1 MAFVTHKAKRL
12 VKVVTVDGARFVG
25 EVADRNKEGL
35 YLRIQTPMERERF
48 VFVSHHAIS
57 HLEIEGWM

>member
-1 MAFVTHKAKRL
+1 MAFVTQKAKRL
-12 VKVVTVDGARFVG
+12 VKVVTVDGAIFEG

-35 YLRIQTPMERERF
+35 YLRIQTPMDRERY

-57 HLEIEGWM
+57 HLEIEGWV

>member
-1 MAFVTHKAKRL
+1 MAFVTQKARRL
-12 VKVVTVDGARFVG
+12 VKVVTVDGARFEG
-25 EVADRNKEGL
+25 EISDRNKDGL
-35 YLRIQTPMERERF
+35 YLRIQTPMERERY